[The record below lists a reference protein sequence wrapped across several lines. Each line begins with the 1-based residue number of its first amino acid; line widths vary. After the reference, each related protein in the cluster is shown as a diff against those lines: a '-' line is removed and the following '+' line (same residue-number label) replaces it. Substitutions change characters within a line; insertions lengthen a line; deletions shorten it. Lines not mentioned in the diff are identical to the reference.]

1 MAKMNEILSAYI
13 NGSKS
18 VDETN
23 AALAAAGSKLTIQCG
38 KKPGNALLDVGV
50 GSPEPCTV
58 QNGKLVNAAGTP
70 HTDQVFYQGEWHV
83 VGDDGV
89 TLV

>member
-1 MAKMNEILSAYI
+1 MANINEILSAYI
-13 NGSKS
+13 QGDKTA
-18 VDETN
+18 DETN
-23 AALAAAGSKLTIQCG
+23 AALAAAGSKLIVQRG
-38 KKPGNALLDVGV
+38 KRPGNALLDIGV
-50 GSPEPCTV
+50 GSPEPCKV

-70 HTDQVFYQGEWHV
+70 HTDRVFYQGKWYV